1 MSDDTNTKY
10 ITLDDLN
17 YFWMPNGA
25 PCFIANNYDV
35 VDDFCETV
43 ESFGFQIYYII
54 TDKESSKTVQAKN
67 DKGVMVPTEIYQ
79 YAPAIFK
86 VVNNFTG
93 RAVMESKEAFG
104 NSFCPVKEAAEYN
117 MPAIPRVIIDKLD
130 EFFRLVH
137 AQHGTESI
145 VILTFDTT
153 KEGSD
158 GWGVLVPQQEN
169 TSVHCKYDAD
179 SIAEMK
185 PDNLMIVGSV
195 HSHPEMSAYAS
206 GTDHADQADFDG
218 VHITYGWQ
226 KSVNGGA
233 TQYHIEL
240 QIGGE
245 NYKLNP
251 EDVFEYYSHS
261 KDPDPEVVE
270 WSSKVKKV
278 LPPST
283 GVSGIPAERTVQAP
297 NQSYQTTWAQTHN
310 SPATTAG
317 TGTASTIKSFDKS
330 KFINDLQAVEADAI
344 VAFEHDERLNPN
356 SDCLICDFP
365 LNEKD
370 INSGFCMTCDS
381 PIISPEM
388 GHFEI
393 MTMLHMYCVDRK
405 LDPTVAYYVYCL
417 DDSNSMNNF
426 LLNIKPKGVNPS
438 EAGSDYGDTDS
449 SYVSLIDEPNLE
461 TSYTLCCNL
470 PISMMESC
478 ACKSLVLE
486 SDIRIFDDAHKN
498 SDIYSKDTKCY
509 DCQNYYSP
517 TCPAFRQ
524 AVVDYMTDDIRHT
537 TLISDCESFIH
548 YKESSDV
555 YTYEG
560 GTYYYD

>member
-1 MSDDTNTKY
+1 MSDNTDTKY

-35 VDDFCETV
+35 VDDFCDTV

-54 TDKESSKTVQAKN
+54 TDKETSKTVQAKN
-67 DKGVMVPTEIYQ
+67 DKGVMVPTEVYD
-79 YAPAIFK
+79 YSPAIFK

-104 NSFCPVKEAAEYN
+104 NSFCPVKEVAEYN
-117 MPAIPRVIIDKLD
+117 MPPIPRDIIDKLD

-158 GWGVLVPQQEN
+158 GWGVLVPEQEN

-185 PDNLMIVGSV
+185 PDHLMIVGSV

-226 KSVNGGA
+226 KTVNQGA

-245 NYKLNP
+245 HYKLDP
-251 EDVFEYYSHS
+251 QDVFEYYAQN
-261 KDPDPEVVE
+261 KDPDPQVLE
-270 WSSKVKKV
+270 WSTKVKKV

-283 GVSGIPAERTVQAP
+283 GVSATQAHNTALPPA
-297 NQSYQTTWAQTHN
+297 QSYQTAWVQTHN

-317 TGTASTIKSFDKS
+317 TATTRAFDKN
-330 KFINDLQAVEADAI
+330 KFLEDLKGIDPDAI
-344 VAFEHDERLNPN
+344 VAFEHDERLNPT
-356 SDCLICDFP
+356 SDCLVCDFP
-365 LNEKD
+365 LTEKD

-381 PIISPEM
+381 PIVSPEM

-393 MTMLHMYCVDRK
+393 MTFLHAYCVDRK
-405 LDPTVAYYVYCL
+405 LDPSVAYYIYCL
-417 DDSNSMNNF
+417 DENNVQNNF
-426 LLNIKPKGVNPS
+426 LLNIKPKNVSPIS
-438 EAGSDYGDTDS
+438 VGSDYETSD
-449 SYVSLIDEPNLE
+449 YVSLLEEPIAE
-461 TSYTLCCNL
+461 QEYTLCCNL
-470 PISMMESC
+470 PASMME
-478 ACKSLVLE
+478 ACTCKVLVLE
-486 SDIRIFDDAHKN
+486 RDIRIFDDAHRHT
-498 SDIYSKDTKCY
+498 DIYNKSSNCY
-509 DCQNYYSP
+509 DCNNYYSS
-517 TCPAFRQ
+517 TCPAFRE
-524 AVVDYMTDDIRHT
+524 AVVDYMTNGT
-537 TLISDCESFIH
+537 VFNTLISDCPSFSH
-548 YKESSDV
+548 YKDNVEV
-555 YTYEG
+555 YTYG
-560 GTYYYD
+560 AYYD

>member
-1 MSDDTNTKY
+1 MSNDNDTKY

-54 TDKESSKTVQAKN
+54 TDKETSKTIQAKN
-67 DKGVMVPTEIYQ
+67 DKGVMVPTEVYD
-79 YAPAIFK
+79 YSPAIFK

-93 RAVMESKEAFG
+93 RAVMESEEPFG
-104 NSFCPVKEAAEYN
+104 NSFCPVKEVAEYN
-117 MPAIPRVIIDKLD
+117 MPPIPRVIIDKLD

-158 GWGVLVPQQEN
+158 GWGVLVPEQQN

-185 PDNLMIVGSV
+185 PDHLMIVGSV

-206 GTDHADQADFDG
+206 GTDHEDQADFDG

-226 KSVNGGA
+226 KTVNGGA

-240 QIGGE
+240 QIGGDH
-245 NYKLNP
+245 YKLDP

-270 WSSKVKKV
+270 WSTKVKKV

-283 GVSGIPAERTVQAP
+283 GVLATQAHNTALPPA
-297 NQSYQTTWAQTHN
+297 QSYQTAWAQTHN

-317 TGTASTIKSFDKS
+317 TDTVSTIKSFDKS
-330 KFINDLQAVEADAI
+330 KFIEDLKSVENDAI
-344 VAFEHDERLNPN
+344 VAFEYDERVNPN

-365 LNEKD
+365 LAEKD

-381 PIISPEM
+381 PIITPEM

-393 MTMLHMYCVDRK
+393 LTMLHMYCADRK

-426 LLNIKPKGVNPS
+426 LLNIKPQGVAPGD
-438 EAGSDYGDTDS
+438 AGSDYGDSD
-449 SYVSLIDEPNLE
+449 SYVSLIDEPVFEN
-461 TSYTLCCNL
+461 SYTLCCNL
-470 PISMMESC
+470 PASMMESC
-478 ACKSLVLE
+478 SCKSLVLE
-486 SDIRIFDDAHKN
+486 ADVAIFDNAHTN
-498 SDIYSKDTKCY
+498 MDIYSKDSKCF
-509 DCQNYYSP
+509 DCQHYFSSS
-517 TCPAFRQ
+517 CPSFRKS
-524 AVVDYMTDDIRHT
+524 VVDYMTDGLMHVE
-537 TLISDCESFIH
+537 LISDCESFVH
-548 YKESSDV
+548 YKESSET
-555 YTYEG
+555 YTYESG
-560 GTYYYD
+560 SLYYE